1 MNTLIE
7 TSPTQ
12 RDFLVIYS
20 NKDAQSA
27 ANNSYTGISPFAG
40 RGAAASCNRSYAY
53 LLKYAKRLGLS
64 AGFATVA
71 DISGTGTVSSYWTYT
86 TQWNR
91 VTHSATTAVVFD
103 KFSNI
108 AHTNDAAMK
117 QLLGDSQSIALYHNH
132 DTRMLFDN
140 KLTTYAA
147 LSQYMLP
154 TVAINL
160 GSLKTMNTAK
170 RALKKQIDTHA
181 HIEDFTKELILKDV
195 FGGGGDH
202 IYKIHTDAAFKKIP
216 TGVDDV
222 QFLLQPFIHA
232 SNFDTGRKN
241 GKADL
246 RVIIGDKQ
254 ILQSFI
260 RTAKKGDFRANAKQG
275 GAIDYIATDD
285 IPEQVV
291 KMIAQIQKT
300 AHLKNGMYTLD
311 FMRSENGNLYLVEG
325 NASPGLTWS
334 NPEDERRAKQ
344 LMRII
349 VKQLQIM
356 SEVTGPA
363 IL

>member
-1 MNTLIE
+1 MNTPIIP
-7 TSPTQ
+7 SPTQ

-20 NKDAQSA
+20 NIDAHSA
-27 ANNSYTGISPFAG
+27 ADGGYTGVSPFAG
-40 RGAAASCNRSYAY
+40 RGEMASCNRSYAY
-53 LLKYAKRLGLS
+53 LLKYAKRIGMS
-64 AGFATVA
+64 GGFATVA
-71 DISGTGTVSSYWTYT
+71 DISAAGTVSSYWTYT

-91 VTHSATTAVVFD
+91 VHTPATTTVVFD
-103 KFSNI
+103 KFSN
-108 AHTNDAAMK
+108 AEHTNDAAMK
-117 QLLGDSQSIALYHNH
+117 QLLGDSESIALYHNH

-140 KLTTYAA
+140 KLTTHAA

-154 TVAINL
+154 TVAVNL
-160 GSLKTMNTAK
+160 GSLKTMNAAK
-170 RALKKQIDTHA
+170 RALKKQIDNHA

-202 IYKIHTDAAFKKIP
+202 IYKIHTDAAFAKIP

-260 RTAKKGDFRANAKQG
+260 RTAKSGDFRANTKQG
-275 GAIDYIATDD
+275 GAIDYITTDD

-291 KMIAQIQKT
+291 KMIAKIQKT
-300 AHLKNGMYTLD
+300 ARLKTGMYTLD
-311 FMRSENGNLYLVEG
+311 FMRSKNGNLYLVEG

-344 LMRII
+344 LIRII
-349 VKQLQIM
+349 VKQLQLM
-356 SEVTGPA
+356 K
-363 IL
+363 

>member
-1 MNTLIE
+1 MNTPTI
-7 TSPTQ
+7 TSSTQ
-12 RDFLVIYS
+12 HDFLIIYS
-20 NKDAQSA
+20 NKDAHSA
-27 ANNSYTGISPFAG
+27 ADSTYAGLAPFAG
-40 RGAAASCNRSYAY
+40 RGTAASCNRSYTY
-53 LLKYAKRLGLS
+53 LLKYAKRLGLR

-91 VTHSATTAVVFD
+91 VQHPATTTVVFD

-108 AHTNDAAMK
+108 AHANDAAMK

-132 DTRMLFDN
+132 DTRLLFDN
-140 KLTTYAA
+140 KLTTHAT

-170 RALKKQIDTHA
+170 RALKKQIDNHA
-181 HIEDFTKELILKDV
+181 HIEDFTKELILKDI
-195 FGGGGDH
+195 FGGGGEH
-202 IYKIHTDAAFKKIP
+202 IYKIHTDAAFAKIP
-216 TGVDDV
+216 TGVDDL
-222 QFLLQPFIHA
+222 QFLLQPFIQA
-232 SNFDTGRKN
+232 SDFDTGRKN

-260 RTAKKGDFRANAKQG
+260 RTAKKGDFRANTKQG
-275 GAIDYIATDD
+275 GSIDYITTGD
-285 IPEQVV
+285 IPEQVL
-291 KMIAQIQKT
+291 KMIAKIQKT
-300 AHLKNGMYTLD
+300 AKLKDGMYTLD
-311 FMRSENGNLYLVEG
+311 FMRSKNGTLYLIEG
-325 NASPGLTWS
+325 NVSPGLTWS

-344 LMRII
+344 LIRII

-356 SEVTGPA
+356 SGVTERT